1 MILFVRADLVI
12 KLIHIDSPGIT
23 FLKSLVFT
31 SSNRTIS
38 TVHIPDNSNNSIR
51 ICSVNSIILYSVILT
66 SPREDLI
73 TSNSVTFFIFPMVK
87 DVSST
92 ISMVLFVRIDL
103 VIKLRLFNSPGIT
116 FLKNIGLIST
126 NRTITTIHIP
136 NNSNITVR
144 ISIINSIIV
153 HSIVFTSPIKGIRR
167 SNNLTIL
174 IYPMTKDIS
183 HTISMVLIMACNL
196 TIKLILINNPSGTF
210 VKGLILSGVDR
221 TSSTIHMP
229 NNSNN
234 TIKILIIYSI
244 IVYCYILTSIFK
256 FLIRIYNI
264 TIFIFPMIKFV
275 SSTIS
280 MEFFIWFNSVIEF
293 SHGKSLGITI
303 GKVR

>member
-1 MILFVRADLVI
+1 M
-12 KLIHIDSPGIT
+12 LINNPSIT
-23 FLKSLVFT
+23 LLKSLILSRVD
-31 SSNRTIS
+31 RTIS
-38 TVHIPDNSNNSIR
+38 TIHMPNDSNSSVRVSIINSE
-51 ICSVNSIILYSVILT
+51 ILYSVIIT
-66 SPREDLI
+66 SPRE
-73 TSNSVTFFIFPMVK
+73 SV
-87 DVSST
+87 
-92 ISMVLFVRIDL
+92 R
-103 VIKLRLFNSPGIT
+103 RL
-116 FLKNIGLIST
+116 
-126 NRTITTIHIP
+126 NR
-136 NNSNITVR
+136 
-144 ISIINSIIV
+144 
-153 HSIVFTSPIKGIRR
+153 
-167 SNNLTIL
+167 LTIL
-174 IYPMTKDIS
+174 ILPMTKDIS
-183 HTISMVLIMACNL
+183 HTISMILIMTFNL
-196 TIKLILINNPSGTF
+196 KIKLMLINYPTVTF
-210 VKGLILSGVDR
+210 VKGLILSRVDR